1 MAKKKKRKKEKAT
14 QSIFNWAHCASVS
27 WSHLPA
33 SLVSCHSHPS
43 NYFSIWGQMDRWK
56 ETQMDWQAGWICKM
70 KHFVGVA
77 CTIKRPVA
85 SAGRNSFTDEM
96 ENKEEFKEVFS
107 RLIHPAVYR
116 QPRSTS
122 PLQRVMNEFVVS
134 WGGLSTDWVN
144 VAHLGHKSKSDAGY
158 TATCKG
164 VVLGCTPPRPQIYGG
179 HCTQSQRH
187 TFTFAETPSSITMQH
202 QGHPVFSDIWYL
214 TE

>member
-1 MAKKKKRKKEKAT
+1 
-14 QSIFNWAHCASVS
+14 
-27 WSHLPA
+27 
-33 SLVSCHSHPS
+33 
-43 NYFSIWGQMDRWK
+43 MDRWK

-164 VVLGCTPPRPQIYGG
+164 VVLGCTPAPSPDLWRPLHSVSETHIYFRRVAVINHNATPRASCFLWHLVFDGIKPTNKAWRFIPLSSLVGG
-179 HCTQSQRH
+179 CALNDLIIRSLLCLCTAS
-187 TFTFAETPSSITMQH
+187 
-202 QGHPVFSDIWYL
+202 
-214 TE
+214 